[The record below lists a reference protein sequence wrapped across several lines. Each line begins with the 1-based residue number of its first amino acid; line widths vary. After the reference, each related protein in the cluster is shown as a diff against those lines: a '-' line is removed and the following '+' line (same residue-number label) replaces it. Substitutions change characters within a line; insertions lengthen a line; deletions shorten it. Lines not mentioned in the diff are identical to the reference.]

1 MAILTEEIVGKN
13 PGLFIENHFPAIYR
27 ENGAELV
34 QLTKDYYKWLETD
47 VKQSVYNSRRMFEY
61 RDVSTTLNKLLE
73 YYQKKFLAD
82 LPYNEATIAFVV
94 KNILDL
100 YQRKG
105 TSDGIEL
112 FFRLFSMKT
121 LL

>member
-73 YYQKKFLAD
+73 YYQKKF
-82 LPYNEATIAFVV
+82 
-94 KNILDL
+94 
-100 YQRKG
+100 
-105 TSDGIEL
+105 
-112 FFRLFSMKT
+112 SMKT